1 MTAAS
6 CRSTR
11 MKCSPFGS
19 VNSVTFLSNSLRFCA
34 GSQAAPNHNSKPK
47 PVTLTAFPHSFTS
60 IENSRTYLLSH
71 RRDGPSGIPLAPQVP
86 LKYRHYCPCVCLSSI
101 MDLLQGNET
110 KDRKS
115 T

>member
-1 MTAAS
+1 
-6 CRSTR
+6 

-60 IENSRTYLLSH
+60 IENSRTYLQPPPERPFRHSLSTA
-71 RRDGPSGIPLAPQVP
+71 STPQVP
-86 LKYRHYCPCVCLSSI
+86 ALLSLCLP
-101 MDLLQGNET
+101 LFHNGL
-110 KDRKS
+110 DRKS
-115 T
+115 TRL